1 MLEDFENLM
10 FPLWEQAREDGGK
23 TDGNSQIYPKMV

>member
-10 FPLWEQAREDGGK
+10 FPLWEQARECGEEGGK
-23 TDGNSQIYPKMV
+23 TDGNS

>member
-10 FPLWEQAREDGGK
+10 FPLWEQARENGGEEGGK
-23 TDGNSQIYPKMV
+23 TDGNS